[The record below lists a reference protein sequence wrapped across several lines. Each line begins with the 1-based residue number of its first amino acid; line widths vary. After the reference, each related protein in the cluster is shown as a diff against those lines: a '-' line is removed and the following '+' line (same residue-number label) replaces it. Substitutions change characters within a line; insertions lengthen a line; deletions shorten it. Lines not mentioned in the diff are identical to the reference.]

1 MAAVSADQMV
11 MIVADPTFVE
21 RRGSNGLD
29 APYTSLFDEQAQGVI
44 NRLARNCADFGAG
57 GIADGIGSAMWV
69 GIDGLHH
76 GDALWSDVDP
86 EVAKGGRE
94 VSGHGFNRH
103 RIDRSVE
110 LVISPNFAWKED
122 TDDVASQFQ
131 NVNVGMSTSKCQR
144 QNVNVRMPTSER
156 QCQNREVPMSDDFPC
171 VARA

>member
-94 VSGHGFNRH
+94 VSGHGFNGHGFSGHGFSGHGFNRH
-103 RIDRSVE
+103 GIDRSVK
-110 LVISPNFAWKED
+110 LVLSPNYAMKED
-122 TDDVASQFQ
+122 TDDVASQCQ
-131 NVNVGMSTSKCQR
+131 NANVKMSTSECQS
-144 QNVNVRMPTSER
+144 QNANVRMPMPE
-156 QCQNREVPMSDDFPC
+156 
-171 VARA
+171 